1 MVNLIWTNSNFILTK
16 GSKFSQMHIKLFHN
30 QAESALLVPV
40 SRFKTYSSSLH
51 ISNWANC
58 DLFRL
63 VYKSESF
70 LVKSVYKQFK
80 TL

>member
-1 MVNLIWTNSNFILTK
+1 MVNRIWTNSNFFLSK
-16 GSKFSQMHIKLFHN
+16 GSKFSEMHIKLFHN
-30 QAESALLVPV
+30 EADSAWVVPV

-80 TL
+80 AL